1 MGVTMLMALVA
12 RPAVGLEVQCRRM
25 LQHPRSPECW
35 QPPGVPDATAG
46 VWPVGVVERVAN
58 MVSGLTEKCVCL
70 WISPWPRVLA
80 NQPLWPNGGDV
91 GCLWW
96 LCTVTVCPHP

>member
-35 QPPGVPDATAG
+35 QPPGVPDVTAG

-58 MVSGLTEKCVCL
+58 MVSGLTERCVSL
-70 WISPWPRVLA
+70 GLSLA
-80 NQPLWPNGGDV
+80 PHSSKQASLAPLRQRRLP
-91 GCLWW
+91 LAAIM
-96 LCTVTVCPHP
+96 VTVCPHL